1 MFLYCRW
8 IHCAVL
14 LAVVSVALSKDDN
27 LLITTVKSIGQWFKC
42 VRFKLSGHHTRTP
55 ALCLPESSLCQNEQ
69 LECCRPYRCSWEAN
83 IQDYICK
90 VRDIFDILHTISY
103 YLW

>member
-55 ALCLPESSLCQNEQ
+55 ALCLPESSLVSENKTAYSNF
-69 LECCRPYRCSWEAN
+69 LRRP
-83 IQDYICK
+83 
-90 VRDIFDILHTISY
+90 IS
-103 YLW
+103 LSRNTLP